1 MRFLLPLILC
11 GALCGADARQELLEA
26 DRAFDAD
33 TARRGLD
40 GWMAWFAPDAKL
52 ISAEGVVEGSAAI
65 RQFYSG
71 MFAQTEFSIRW
82 TPVYAEASKDGSFG
96 YTLGSATIS
105 FRDAKGEKV
114 SRAGRY
120 LTVWKRQ
127 PDGKF
132 KVLSDMG
139 S

>member
-1 MRFLLPLILC
+1 MRFFLC
-11 GALCGADARQELLEA
+11 LVLCVALRGADARQELLEA
-26 DRAFDAD
+26 DRAFDAE

-52 ISAEGVVEGSAAI
+52 ISAEGIVAGAAEI
-65 RQFYSG
+65 RRFYSG
-71 MFAQTEFSIRW
+71 MFAQREFSIRW
-82 TPVYAEASKDGSFG
+82 TPVHAEASQDGSFG

-105 FRDAKGEKV
+105 FRNGKGEKV